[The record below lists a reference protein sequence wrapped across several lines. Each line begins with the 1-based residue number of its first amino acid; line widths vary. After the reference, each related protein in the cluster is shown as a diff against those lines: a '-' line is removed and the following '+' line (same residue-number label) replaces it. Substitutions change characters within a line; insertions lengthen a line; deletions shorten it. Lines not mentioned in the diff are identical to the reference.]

1 MPNGV
6 DSEIRTHEN
15 LGCSQAPSTA
25 RPCPR
30 IDKLAEGTGTDPEAC
45 RLQALSRRC
54 PSPMGLP
61 SLFGGERRSR
71 SPDLRGRIAFE
82 AGGDPVRFT
91 LRKMTEDGV
100 LETQSLARPICVQSS
115 LGPCPIHPFLCGAPG
130 RFRSG
135 CLLPDKQALS
145 RVSYEGMKVGSG
157 RPNRTAVGDGI

>member
-1 MPNGV
+1 M
-6 DSEIRTHEN
+6 DSRIRTDDRPG
-15 LGCSQAPSTA
+15 LQPGAFDRSAMSTD
-25 RPCPR
+25 RQ
-30 IDKLAEGTGTDPEAC
+30 LAEGTGTDPEAC

-71 SPDLRGRIAFE
+71 SPTVFTIAPLSRWARIPS
-82 AGGDPVRFT
+82 GSLSRT
-91 LRKMTEDGV
+91 LAEGGV

-115 LGPCPIHPFLCGAPG
+115 LGPCPIHPLLCGAPG

-145 RVSYEGMKVGSG
+145 RLSYGGMKGGSG
-157 RPNRTAVGDGI
+157 RSNRTTVGDGI